1 MQALKKDMK
10 NLSYLIVGG
19 DDRFVELAKLYK
31 LKGYNISTYGMDK
44 ITLEGIK
51 NFGELD
57 TALESSEIVI
67 GPIPFASGG
76 NKVNA
81 KYSSKEILI
90 DELLGKACSDK
101 VLLIGAINNYSRK
114 LTEQLNLSYI
124 DYYTDES
131 YQIMN
136 TIPTV
141 EGTLAIMINE
151 TSTTVYGS
159 KVLVLGYGRIGK
171 LLSGYLKTLGAEVYV
186 EARKESDLAW
196 IEARSMNAVP
206 LDELD
211 SYIGKMNIIIN
222 TIPAMILDRKL
233 LDKLGC
239 DTLLIDLASM
249 PGGIDFDHA
258 AALGLKAI
266 HALGIPGKVAC
277 KSAAQYIYDTIQR
290 KLSAL

>member
-31 LKGYNISTYGMDK
+31 LKGYKISTYGMDK

-57 TALESSEIVI
+57 TALENSEIII

-81 KYSSKEILI
+81 KYSSKEISI
-90 DELLGKACSDK
+90 DELLGKVCSDK

-124 DYYTDES
+124 DYYTNES

-151 TSTTVYGS
+151 TSKTVYGS
-159 KVLVLGYGRIGK
+159 RVLVLGYGRIGK

-211 SYIGKMNIIIN
+211 SHVGKMNIIIN

-233 LDKLGC
+233 LDKLER